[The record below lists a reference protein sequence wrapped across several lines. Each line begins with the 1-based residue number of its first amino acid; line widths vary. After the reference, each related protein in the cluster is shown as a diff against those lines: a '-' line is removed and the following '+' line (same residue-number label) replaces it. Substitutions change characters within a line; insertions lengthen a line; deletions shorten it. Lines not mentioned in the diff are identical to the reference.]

1 MDIKIKTITFSDAR
15 HRIAGV
21 HCGQT
26 LVVGEKVSARLNGP
40 FVECVFAKDILNM
53 YLVPISGISSIQ
65 IESVK
70 DDNKHDKADGA
81 SGTSQKEAEAEKKR
95 RVA

>member
-40 FVECVFAKDILNM
+40 FVECVFTKDPRNM
-53 YLVPISGISSIQ
+53 YLVPISGISAIQ
-65 IESVK
+65 IDGVK
-70 DDNKHDKADGA
+70 DDRENNEAVGP
-81 SGTSQKEAEAEKKR
+81 SGSAKKEAEAEKKR
-95 RVA
+95 RDA